1 MPRGRGAVPPC
12 QLGSV
17 VRDGGGGSEAAA
29 APETSSSEASA
40 GQRAAAT
47 AGPQSSPPSNSQHST
62 RALPQLLQL
71 LLAGG
76 HLRTWPHLHEF
87 RQRVYLDWIRALYR
101 VEVPADLPP
110 VPGLIFETRQS
121 RRPELLV
128 VPGIIGRD
136 NPQRPPTAVLSS
148 WGYGAV
154 ERRFAMPGR
163 QDLTRLR
170 GLPRRRPRVLCERC
184 NLQRPGEFVFCIVCG
199 RGVGPGCTPGCLLAE
214 FPNAFSRLTCFI
226 RIGLCVDCI
235 PVVRPCQGGW

>member
-47 AGPQSSPPSNSQHST
+47 AGPQPSPPSNSQHST

-76 HLRTWPHLHEF
+76 HLRAVPLCRELCCAACAF
-87 RQRVYLDWIRALYR
+87 IRAHYR
-101 VEVPADLPP
+101 VEVPAGVPP

>member
-47 AGPQSSPPSNSQHST
+47 AGPQPSPPNSSQHT
-62 RALPQLLQL
+62 HEILRDLQL
-71 LLAGG
+71 LLFTTE
-76 HLRTWPHLHEF
+76 HLRPVPHVHEF
-87 RQRVYLDWIRALYR
+87 LRRVYLDFIRAHYR
-101 VEVPADLPP
+101 VEAPAGVPP

-163 QDLTRLR
+163 QDMTRLR
-170 GLPRRRPRVLCERC
+170 GLPRRRPRVFCERC